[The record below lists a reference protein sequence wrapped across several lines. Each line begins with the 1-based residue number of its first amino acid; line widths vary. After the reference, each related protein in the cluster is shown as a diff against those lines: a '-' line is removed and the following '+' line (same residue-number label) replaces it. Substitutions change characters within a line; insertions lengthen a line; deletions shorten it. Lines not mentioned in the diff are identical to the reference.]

1 MSIAPLVAES
11 ALTTVFV
18 LRLLWATRGI
28 APEPKQ
34 DVGWRPR
41 CSIVRPC
48 AGAPA
53 WSATTLTASLSAM
66 RDGDETLLAVESEQD
81 PAFAIAEQV
90 AAAGRERGAD
100 VKVVLGGRALLNR
113 KTARLERGAED
124 ADAEII
130 VVADD
135 DVLLDARTLDA
146 LVDEVARHGGAAF
159 CPPVEVGSD
168 DAPARIADASSAG
181 VLGAS
186 PHCFAVLG
194 ALQSGSTPT
203 FVGKLFAVRR
213 DALAAIGGFAALG
226 EVLGEDQAMCAAL
239 VAVGAPARMLA
250 FPARSLA
257 HGRSYGALVAR
268 YARWLTVVRLQ
279 RPWLLPSYPLL
290 LASLPMVAALALV
303 ALATGAPTRAVALAV
318 ASPLV
323 ARWAL
328 AFALGA
334 KLGRGGSLARR
345 WLEPFLADAL
355 LTVAWLRAVTR
366 SDVQWRGRALRAE
379 GGKLVA
385 AEARPA
391 D

>member
-1 MSIAPLVAES
+1 
-11 ALTTVFV
+11 
-18 LRLLWATRGI
+18 
-28 APEPKQ
+28 
-34 DVGWRPR
+34 
-41 CSIVRPC
+41 
-48 AGAPA
+48 
-53 WSATTLTASLSAM
+53 
-66 RDGDETLLAVESEQD
+66 
-81 PAFAIAEQV
+81 
-90 AAAGRERGAD
+90 
-100 VKVVLGGRALLNR
+100 
-113 KTARLERGAED
+113 
-124 ADAEII
+124 
-130 VVADD
+130 
-135 DVLLDARTLDA
+135 
-146 LVDEVARHGGAAF
+146 
-159 CPPVEVGSD
+159 
-168 DAPARIADASSAG
+168 
-181 VLGAS
+181 
-186 PHCFAVLG
+186 
-194 ALQSGSTPT
+194 
-203 FVGKLFAVRR
+203 
-213 DALAAIGGFAALG
+213 
-226 EVLGEDQAMCAAL
+226 
-239 VAVGAPARMLA
+239 MLA